1 MAYILRVYIPVLVR
15 GNYLEYCNY
24 KKACRLGI
32 SYSVAAWAVS
42 FLQNMYTLA
51 RMLQLSGLL
60 ALLLT
65 LRVNCTEVNEEATD
79 LAPHVFVSV
88 LITNSLHL
96 MPNFFGYLEG
106 LDYPKDRISIW

>member
-1 MAYILRVYIPVLVR
+1 MLR
-15 GNYLEYCNY
+15 
-24 KKACRLGI
+24 
-32 SYSVAAWAVS
+32 
-42 FLQNMYTLA
+42 
-51 RMLQLSGLL
+51 LSGLL

-65 LRVNCTEVNEEATD
+65 LRRVNCTEEKNEEPTD